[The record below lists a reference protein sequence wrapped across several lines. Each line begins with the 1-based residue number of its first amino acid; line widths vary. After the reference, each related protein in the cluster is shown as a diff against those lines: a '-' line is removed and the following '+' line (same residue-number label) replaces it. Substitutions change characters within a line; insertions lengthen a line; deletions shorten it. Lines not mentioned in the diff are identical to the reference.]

1 MNILI
6 TGSSGFIGSNLVNS
20 LLENE
25 VKLLPLSRKNKSIH
39 YKKHLFI
46 DLKNF
51 EKIKKK
57 IIIFKPDI
65 VIHLAW
71 QDIPD
76 YSFEVQYL
84 NFKISINF
92 LNFIINETNCK
103 KIIVS
108 GSCWEYGINKGP
120 CVEGHDN
127 RINSY
132 FSWSKKSL
140 YSFLNLLCKEKSINL
155 IWLRIFYVYGP
166 GQKKTSLIPSIVNL
180 ILKSK
185 KINIKFPYNCN
196 DYIYIEDLINAFN
209 FVIYNKMESGIYN
222 LGSGKTHSVLKI
234 AKILEQKISG
244 NNIMSNRIHNKK
256 ISYRRINFWADKKKS
271 KKIFKDIKLIS
282 IEQGLEKYL
291 NSL

>member
-1 MNILI
+1 
-6 TGSSGFIGSNLVNS
+6 
-20 LLENE
+20 
-25 VKLLPLSRKNKSIH
+25 
-39 YKKHLFI
+39 
-46 DLKNF
+46 
-51 EKIKKK
+51 
-57 IIIFKPDI
+57 
-65 VIHLAW
+65 
-71 QDIPD
+71 
-76 YSFEVQYL
+76 
-84 NFKISINF
+84 
-92 LNFIINETNCK
+92 
-103 KIIVS
+103 
-108 GSCWEYGINKGP
+108 
-120 CVEGHDN
+120 
-127 RINSY
+127 
-132 FSWSKKSL
+132 WSKKSL